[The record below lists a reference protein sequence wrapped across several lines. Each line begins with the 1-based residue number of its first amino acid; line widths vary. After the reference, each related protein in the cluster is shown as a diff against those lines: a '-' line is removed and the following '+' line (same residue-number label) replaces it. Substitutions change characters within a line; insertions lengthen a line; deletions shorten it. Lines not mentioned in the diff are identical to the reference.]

1 MWKKEDD
8 WFWEGNVQEKLA
20 KHLENQG
27 YKVTVTD
34 TLSKS
39 RGVDISAQKNLDK
52 MLIEVKGY
60 PSNKYVDGSKQGQVK
75 KTPPTLQ
82 AHHWFSDAFVSVIR
96 RKNKFPKSS
105 IAIGLPEFPR
115 YLDLIEEAKWA
126 LEKLD
131 IKVFIVP
138 QTGEV
143 YEK

>member
-60 PSNKYVDGSKQGQVK
+60 PSNKYVDGSKQGQDPRK
-75 KTPPTLQ
+75 DSHDRKGREGCREFQ
-82 AHHWFSDAFVSVIR
+82 RDGDAAAGR
-96 RKNKFPKSS
+96 
-105 IAIGLPEFPR
+105 
-115 YLDLIEEAKWA
+115 
-126 LEKLD
+126 
-131 IKVFIVP
+131 
-138 QTGEV
+138 
-143 YEK
+143 

>member
-27 YKVTVTD
+27 FKVTVTD

-39 RGVDISAQKNLDK
+39 RGVDISAIRNSD
-52 MLIEVKGY
+52 MLLVEVKGY

-75 KTPPTLQ
+75 KTQPTLQ
-82 AHHWFSDAFVSVIR
+82 AHHWFSDAFFSVIR

-105 IAIGLPEFPR
+105 VAIGIPEFRR

-126 LEKLD
+126 LEMLS
-131 IKVFIVP
+131 IRIFIV
-138 QTGEV
+138 TSNGGI